1 MTNHK
6 GVTMCM
12 FVLVCVVLVQSVC
25 LAQERFVLKS
35 ELRTNF
41 SEGGSVSAFTG
52 YHYDTRGNRIERRVF
67 DGIDSTVAL
76 MSSVKYSYD
85 AQDRCIE
92 ELLVEAGGDTLSI
105 VRYTWG
111 ADGLISAVT
120 LSKDGRVRYSDSLR
134 YTGGL
139 QRAQERYN
147 ASGVLTWYHHYGY
160 QNGLLTTDS
169 LYEPDGSSGF
179 TPMQARLLSHNAN
192 STIATEAQW
201 RVSGGTW
208 YLISTT
214 VMGYADD
221 KLASATTYEGD
232 GGSLRLVDS
241 LAYTVDSWGNRTK
254 EEHFDNEQ
262 TKTYEIVFTWFD
274 TQMTVTI
281 ARAAGAVHPNIAWRN
296 GRVELGRPVSGSLL
310 LCSIDG
316 RRVYGQ
322 RLTNENFVALPS
334 GLSAGRYV
342 AMIRGTV
349 NQSLSITINN

>member
-1 MTNHK
+1 
-6 GVTMCM
+6 MCM

-139 QRAQERYN
+139 QGRKRGTMPPACLPGTTTTAIR
-147 ASGVLTWYHHYGY
+147 
-160 QNGLLTTDS
+160 TDS
-169 LYEPDGSSGF
+169 
-179 TPMQARLLSHNAN
+179 
-192 STIATEAQW
+192 
-201 RVSGGTW
+201 
-208 YLISTT
+208 
-214 VMGYADD
+214 
-221 KLASATTYEGD
+221 
-232 GGSLRLVDS
+232 
-241 LAYTVDSWGNRTK
+241 
-254 EEHFDNEQ
+254 
-262 TKTYEIVFTWFD
+262 
-274 TQMTVTI
+274 
-281 ARAAGAVHPNIAWRN
+281 
-296 GRVELGRPVSGSLL
+296 
-310 LCSIDG
+310 
-316 RRVYGQ
+316 
-322 RLTNENFVALPS
+322 
-334 GLSAGRYV
+334 
-342 AMIRGTV
+342 
-349 NQSLSITINN
+349 